1 MPFPE
6 LHPSLL
12 RALAARNYTEPTPV
26 QQAVLRPEAAG
37 RDLLVSAQTGSGKT
51 VAYGLSLV
59 ETLLGEEPRLGRPKH
74 PLALVVAPTRELA
87 LQVQRELAWLLGEAG
102 GRVISCVGG
111 MDIRREQRALAAGA
125 HIVVGTPGRLADHLD
140 QEHLDLS
147 DIRAVVLDEADE
159 MLDFGFREELELL
172 LNATPPERRTLMF
185 SATLPKAILG
195 LARLYQ
201 RDALRMALSSENEPH
216 ADIEYRA
223 YRIAPRDTEHAV
235 VNSLRY
241 VDAQGALVF
250 CSTREAVRHLH
261 ANLRERGFSAVALS
275 GELKQHERTTALQAL
290 RDGRARVC
298 VATDV
303 AARGLDMPELGL
315 VIHADL
321 PQNKQALLHRSGR
334 TGRAG
339 RKGLVGDDRPRAA
352 SRSRRAPAG
361 LGQDQRHLERCALRR
376 RNPRPRRGK
385 PGAGNRRHG
394 RRSGGR
400 RFGSGTSPAR
410 RAQRRTTG
418 CRSGPHSPRSFTG
431 TRGAGRSRHIQ
442 EGNAPQKEEIFAR
455 QKNPMPPS
463 ARGSTAAKSKAAAR
477 RRSRRKNAIRAVSE
491 KLFI

>member
-1 MPFPE
+1 MLPRPYTSYMAFPE

-51 VAYGLSLV
+51 VAYGFSLV
-59 ETLLGEEPRLGRPKH
+59 ETLLGEEPRFGRPKR

-87 LQVQRELAWLLGEAG
+87 LQVHRELGWLLAEAG
-102 GRVISCVGG
+102 GRILSCVGG

-125 HIVVGTPGRLADHLD
+125 HIIVGTPGRLADHLD
-140 QEHLDLS
+140 QGHLDLS

-172 LNATPPERRTLMF
+172 LNATPPERRTLLF

-216 ADIEYRA
+216 ADIEYHA

-235 VNSLRY
+235 VNTLRY

-303 AARGLDMPELGL
+303 AARGLDMPDLGL

-321 PQNKQALLHRSGR
+321 PQDKQALLHRSGR

-339 RKGLVGDDRPRAA
+339 RKGLSVMIVTAQHRGAA
-352 SRSRRAPAG
+352 ERMLASAKINAVWSAAPSADAIRSRDEDNLVREIIAMAEAPAEDD
-361 LGQDQRHLERCALRR
+361 L
-376 RNPRPRRGK
+376 
-385 PGAGNRRHG
+385 
-394 RRSGGR
+394 
-400 RFGSGTSPAR
+400 
-410 RAQRRTTG
+410 
-418 CRSGPHSPRSFTG
+418 
-431 TRGAGRSRHIQ
+431 
-442 EGNAPQKEEIFAR
+442 
-455 QKNPMPPS
+455 
-463 ARGSTAAKSKAAAR
+463 AAAR
-477 RRSRRKNAIRAVSE
+477 VLLAERSAEQLAAVLVRMRREVLPAPEVLVDPGAFKKETRLKKKTFSPGKKTYAAKRPWTGKSKNQGGSAPPKPKKKRY
-491 KLFI
+491 

>member
-1 MPFPE
+1 M
-6 LHPSLL
+6 
-12 RALAARNYTEPTPV
+12 
-26 QQAVLRPEAAG
+26 
-37 RDLLVSAQTGSGKT
+37 
-51 VAYGLSLV
+51 
-59 ETLLGEEPRLGRPKH
+59 LGETPRFGRPKH

-87 LQVQRELAWLLGEAG
+87 LQVQKELAWLLGEAG
-102 GRVISCVGG
+102 GRVTSCVGG

-125 HIVVGTPGRLADHLD
+125 HIVVGTPGRLADHLN
-140 QEHLDLS
+140 QGHLDLS
-147 DIRAVVLDEADE
+147 EIRAVVLDEADE

-172 LNATPPERRTLMF
+172 MNATPPERRTLMF

-201 RDALRMALSSENEPH
+201 RDALRMALSTENEPH

-223 YRIAPRDTEHAV
+223 FRIAPRDTEHAV
-235 VNSLRY
+235 VNTLRY
-241 VDAQGALVF
+241 FDAHGALVF

-339 RKGLVGDDRPRAA
+339 RKGLSVMIVPAQHRGAAERLLASAKINAIWSAAPSADAIRARDEENLVREIIAMAEAPAEDDLAAARVLLAERSAEQLAAVLVRIRREVLPAPEVLVDPGAFKKETRLKEEKLFARQENLCRQAPVDRPR
-352 SRSRRAPAG
+352 
-361 LGQDQRHLERCALRR
+361 QE
-376 RNPRPRRGK
+376 
-385 PGAGNRRHG
+385 
-394 RRSGGR
+394 
-400 RFGSGTSPAR
+400 AR
-410 RAQRRTTG
+410 RI
-418 CRSGPHSPRSFTG
+418 G
-431 TRGAGRSRHIQ
+431 TA
-442 EGNAPQKEEIFAR
+442 EE
-455 QKNPMPPS
+455 
-463 ARGSTAAKSKAAAR
+463 
-477 RRSRRKNAIRAVSE
+477 
-491 KLFI
+491 